1 MSSMHLWRIPPLSSP
16 TIGLAK
22 SLSAHL
28 NPFARTKLR
37 PSKTT
42 TAPSRCRVTTTT
54 PVLSVHAPF
63 SSDPRRNSPWRGDIL
78 RLRQPKCVVSRR
90 ITTASTPLDGRYAKP
105 WHDPSFMK
113 HCPPETVEAWLVS
126 LLDRRRDGTRANR
139 VAAAIDDED
148 VDSTAYLRVLEA
160 YARGDKSGG
169 APQKAEY
176 WIGRLERHYARVV
189 QLYIDKYGT
198 DGWERNG
205 TGGEKKEDGTSS
217 SSSSSDL
224 RNIRDKAMT
233 AVRNLQPTVSCYNA
247 VIRAWSEDSDAISVV
262 RSRRWLTKLEQHRSN
277 NQQSFHEHH
286 PLHHAL
292 RPDAQSYD
300 NYLHSCSRGTGRN
313 PALHRRR
320 AQEAESILHYRMSPD
335 APSSIRPTV
344 ESFNYVVRAWTRC
357 RTDRTAAERV
367 MEWVRTMEG
376 IRRDVV
382 RRETERR
389 DERRDGTPPREDDD
403 EWKRSIAPDAKTY
416 AMAVDAW
423 VVAAGIEAEQ
433 WYSERRSL
441 DNDYRQLEN
450 NRRRASSKSSS
461 LSPMEDRQS
470 FLERRSVRGD
480 GTDEMERAASLLRYM
495 MALEE
500 AGVDDVRATVVGYNT
515 LLSGWAKLANP
526 LRPDVP
532 LKSEEIL
539 REMMESYENGNRNAA
554 PDVLSFNAVIKAW
567 GRTKRPNSASRC
579 EWWLRKMIQ
588 ASARTTTH
596 EPHETASVPEPNV
609 QTYNLVME
617 AWLQLGDAAR
627 VQDLLME
634 MDVSDTVSP
643 NSESFSK
650 VIRAWLQ
657 EETKNRTP
665 RSGLSGLGCENA
677 WKWLKEMLERERS
690 GCADLGP
697 APELFSSI
705 LKTAARTPSRGENL
719 LILGQE
725 TFWAM
730 RESRFGIDSLAYE
743 WLLEIALKVLHSP
756 ENHSRRRVFVE
767 SLIQQCCKDGLL
779 SAKCVRLLES
789 LKEEDG
795 ERTVEEGQR
804 GSNFLGDAPFPATW
818 SRNVSN
824 KRSST

>member
-1 MSSMHLWRIPPLSSP
+1 MSSIHLWRRPPLSSP
-16 TIGLAK
+16 TVGLAK
-22 SLSAHL
+22 SLSAHF
-28 NPFARTKLR
+28 NPSARTKLR

-42 TAPSRCRVTTTT
+42 TPPSRCRVATTT
-54 PVLSVHAPF
+54 PVLSVHVPS

-78 RLRQPKCVVSRR
+78 PRQPKCVVSRR
-90 ITTASTPLDGRYAKP
+90 ITTASSPLDGRYAKP

-113 HCPPETVEAWLVS
+113 HCPPETVEAWLVA
-126 LLDRRRDGTRANR
+126 LLDRRRDGTRANA
-139 VAAAIDDED
+139 VVLDDD

-176 WIGRLERHYARVV
+176 WIGRLERHYAGVV
-189 QLYIDKYGT
+189 RAFIDEYGT

-205 TGGEKKEDGTSS
+205 TDGEKKENGTSS
-217 SSSSSDL
+217 SDL
-224 RNIRDKAMT
+224 GNIRDKAMS

-262 RSRRWLTKLEQHRSN
+262 RSRRWLTKLEQHHIRSDEPH
-277 NQQSFHEHH
+277 FPEHH
-286 PLHHAL
+286 PLHHNL

-320 AQEAESILHYRMSPD
+320 AQEAESILRYRMSPD

-376 IRRDVV
+376 MRRDVV

-389 DERRDGTPPREDDD
+389 ENDDD
-403 EWKRSIAPDAKTY
+403 EWKRTIAPDAKTY

-515 LLSGWAKLANP
+515 LLSGGWAKLANP

-532 LKSEEIL
+532 LKSEAIL
-539 REMMESYENGNRNAA
+539 QEMMELYENGNRNAA

-596 EPHETASVPEPNV
+596 EPHETASIPGPNV

-627 VQDLLME
+627 VQDLLLE
-634 MDVSDTVSP
+634 MDASDAVSP

-657 EETKNRTP
+657 EETKHRTP

-719 LILGQE
+719 LIVGQE

-767 SLIQQCCKDGLL
+767 SLIRQCCKDGLL
-779 SAKCVRLLES
+779 SVKCVRLLES
-789 LKEEDG
+789 LEEEDG
-795 ERTVEEGQR
+795 ERTAEEGRR